1 MVQGGCRLTHFDV
14 LHIFQICVNPTPKK
28 KEKRLLAS
36 TPQKPTHLA
45 KIQVWSPTFWNEVKE
60 CQRNICL
67 LLQTVMEESNW
78 LYCRRLQPQA
88 RLAVAAPIEG
98 LQARR
103 HWGPSL
109 LCTRWEICGHDII
122 LFPQWVSLYVS
133 VASSYELR
141 KKPLTFTFIWRL
153 IWVACAKGKCWFA
166 KARESKSAPR
176 KPRKLTCVDMCIRD
190 LVLQICERFAKD
202 VRKVRESWGVQV
214 QDSPYL
220 HEVG

>member
-1 MVQGGCRLTHFDV
+1 MPGGLCHQRPEHRGRWVLFGDGGWYENNRRSIFVNLCLSWLSAYTLDGSRGLSFDSLWCSSHFPD
-14 LHIFQICVNPTPKK
+14 LCQSNPKK
-28 KEKRLLAS
+28 KRKTFTCKHTSKTNTSCENTGLKSNLLE
-36 TPQKPTHLA
+36 
-45 KIQVWSPTFWNEVKE
+45 WG
-60 CQRNICL
+60 QRNICL

-133 VASSYELR
+133 VASSYVYRVPKSIGAEAR
-141 KKPLTFTFIWRL
+141 VI
-153 IWVACAKGKCWFA
+153 KG
-166 KARESKSAPR
+166 SAV
-176 KPRKLTCVDMCIRD
+176 TVT
-190 LVLQICERFAKD
+190 V
-202 VRKVRESWGVQV
+202 W
-214 QDSPYL
+214 
-220 HEVG
+220 